1 MPGKNMLKQDE
12 IQHIR
17 IVLTYLAGRWR
28 ANQDDNEQTKE
39 IVKHYNDLLCFLI
52 NTGWNEGL
60 SLEAELPD
68 ELMPQEYLALLERDK
83 V

>member
-1 MPGKNMLKQDE
+1 MLEQDE
-12 IQHIR
+12 IQPIR

-28 ANQDDNEQTKE
+28 ANQNNTVQAKE
-39 IVKHYNDLLCFLI
+39 IVKHYNELLCFLI

-68 ELMPQEYLALLERDK
+68 ELMPQEYLALLDMDE